1 MLEMNI
7 KISDSDD
14 CCTLGLSL
22 KASCDG
28 CSRHLSVLVGKK
40 KNRTVRNVC
49 TKPWGENFKNHRF
62 QMQRDK
68 YNHAWME
75 IEESLSPTVQL
86 KTSTN
91 NLETV
96 DGNETNQDDHSH
108 VLRPR
113 KRKEHLAPHVSPL
126 SVHTFDNI
134 YIFNLCSY
142 CYTFVFLFQSHT
154 KTQKVNKGGKQKVKR
169 KKTEQDRQE
178 NGTARTSVQ
187 PRDDAPHSPLAQS
200 RTTGVFNTAKNVLL
214 SMRKKRKESHAPN
227 VSRLSVHTFDNIYIF
242 NLCS

>member
-40 KNRTVRNVC
+40 KKRTVRNVC

-86 KTSTN
+86 KTSTW
-91 NLETV
+91 
-96 DGNETNQDDHSH
+96 
-108 VLRPR
+108 P
-113 KRKEHLAPHVSPL
+113 
-126 SVHTFDNI
+126 I
-134 YIFNLCSY
+134 
-142 CYTFVFLFQSHT
+142 
-154 KTQKVNKGGKQKVKR
+154 
-169 KKTEQDRQE
+169 
-178 NGTARTSVQ
+178 
-187 PRDDAPHSPLAQS
+187 
-200 RTTGVFNTAKNVLL
+200 
-214 SMRKKRKESHAPN
+214 
-227 VSRLSVHTFDNIYIF
+227 
-242 NLCS
+242 